1 MQIGDTP
8 VIINLP
14 TSGELMK
21 LTEKITKLVAIYW
34 SSNEDESK
42 AWTVFVINQLIS
54 KTNDKSLM
62 HLVNQI
68 NKHYSAQT

>member
-1 MQIGDTP
+1 MQIGDAP

-21 LTEKITKLVAIYW
+21 KKKKITKLVAIYW

-42 AWTVFVINQLIS
+42 AWTVFAINKLIP
-54 KTNDKSLM
+54 KTNDKSLI
-62 HLVNQI
+62 HLASQV

>member
-1 MQIGDTP
+1 MQTGDSP

-34 SSNEDESK
+34 SSNEVESK

-62 HLVNQI
+62 RLVNQI